1 MIPLVTERLVLRAWR
16 EEDKPPFATINADPV
31 VMEHFPGP
39 LNREQSDEFVDRLSA
54 TLQECGMT
62 FFAAEEKAS
71 GRFIG
76 LIGLMPVSANLPI
89 APAVQLGWRLAAGVW
104 GHGLA
109 TEGARAALHAGFEDY
124 GLKRQ
129 LAFTTPRNKASR
141 RVMEKIGLIRNV
153 AADFDHPDLEPDH
166 PLERHVVYEIDRDTW
181 LTSPTTA
188 FSR

>member
-1 MIPLVTERLVLRAWR
+1 MTERLVLRDWR
-16 EEDKPPFATINADPV
+16 EQDKPSFAAINADPI
-31 VMEHFPGP
+31 VMEHFDSP
-39 LNREQSDEFVDRLSA
+39 LTREQSDEFVDRLSA
-54 TLQECGMT
+54 TLKECGMT

-76 LIGLMPVSANLPI
+76 LIGLMPVSAQLPM
-89 APAVQLGWRLAAGVW
+89 APAVQLGWRLAADIW
-104 GHGLA
+104 GQGLA

-124 GLKRQ
+124 GLERQ

-166 PLERHVVYEIDRDTW
+166 RLLRHVVYEIDRKTW
-181 LTSPTTA
+181 LSSPATA
-188 FSR
+188 VSR